1 MLASDPAHSRQ
12 NRSLSSENTWL
23 QRWFGPYFCPW
34 TKLKTKQTNE
44 TKTRISVCAGTNYRH
59 LLLASPGKPPVGIQK
74 LSVESLVRTWHRQR
88 APLFADSRAP
98 WSQTL
103 DNEASL
109 LHGYSHTSQYQVKFG
124 VSSEIWFFC
133 GLFWYIWAKKKKK
146 KWGKVMLGLNR
157 IPSLRA
163 AQIQRCGSPAGARL
177 SPRSSSCQNAGASSR
192 IYCACLLLLLLVTPR
207 VDSSWWWVCIH
218 HTYWPTCYTDL
229 FTTSSSLLR

>member
-1 MLASDPAHSRQ
+1 MRELTTDTCCSPLQVNLQLASRSSQWRVWCAHGTDNALLSFLTAALHEAKHWIMRPPCCTATLTPH
-12 NRSLSSENTWL
+12 NIKWSLEFL
-23 QRWFGPYFCPW
+23 LRFDFFFFVVFFG
-34 TKLKTKQTNE
+34 T
-44 TKTRISVCAGTNYRH
+44 
-59 LLLASPGKPPVGIQK
+59 
-74 LSVESLVRTWHRQR
+74 
-88 APLFADSRAP
+88 
-98 WSQTL
+98 
-103 DNEASL
+103 
-109 LHGYSHTSQYQVKFG
+109 FG
-124 VSSEIWFFC
+124 
-133 GLFWYIWAKKKKK
+133 LKKKK